1 MVTEGS
7 GRPTQPAH
15 RRGIGRLAPHAPGTE
30 RCQLGGGGSSQED
43 ADCWRHR
50 KPLLA
55 RYFGRALLQRIAVDH
70 GLLGDRRADRLQ
82 ERRRDLRELIGGN
95 DQTYDLLVDVSAIG
109 LELSQL
115 QRVMESPR
123 FLLGGECVP
132 LRAGDR
138 VRVYASRGPYVC
150 IYPHDTIE
158 RCKWT
163 HKKALSK

>member
-1 MVTEGS
+1 MHHPKT
-7 GRPTQPAH
+7 
-15 RRGIGRLAPHAPGTE
+15 L
-30 RCQLGGGGSSQED
+30 
-43 ADCWRHR
+43 
-50 KPLLA
+50 PLP
-55 RYFGRALLQRIAVDH
+55 
-70 GLLGDRRADRLQ
+70 
-82 ERRRDLRELIGGN
+82 EEECRRDLRELIGGN

-115 QRVMESPR
+115 QRVMESAR

-150 IYPHDTIE
+150 IYPHDTIAP
-158 RCKWT
+158 CKWT